1 MAAWADFAADA
12 ARTVAGELYTEQAEP
27 IFNTVSG
34 VKRSALVGVPDAKEG
49 EYVIV
54 HAGFA
59 ISRMDEQ
66 EALETIRALDE
77 IDGLSC

>member
-1 MAAWADFAADA
+1 MCLGIPGKIINIYDEDGLRMGKVDF
-12 ARTVAGELYTEQAEP
+12 
-27 IFNTVSG
+27 NG
-34 VKRSALVGVPDAKEG
+34 VRHETCLVGVPDAKEG

>member
-1 MAAWADFAADA
+1 MCLGIPGKIINIYEEDGLRMGKVDF
-12 ARTVAGELYTEQAEP
+12 
-27 IFNTVSG
+27 NG
-34 VKRSALVGVPDAKEG
+34 VRRETCLVGVPDAKEG